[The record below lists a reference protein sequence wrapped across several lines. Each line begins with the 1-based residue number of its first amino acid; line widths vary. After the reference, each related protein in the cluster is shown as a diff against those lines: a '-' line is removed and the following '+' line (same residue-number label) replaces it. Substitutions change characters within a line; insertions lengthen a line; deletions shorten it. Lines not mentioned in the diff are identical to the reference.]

1 MNKCWFARCV
11 RFLVQAWFLWM
22 VCIPLAFLF
31 WVSVSSHSEAH
42 LWQLPL
48 SLSAYKQLFDPL
60 LWHVLWQ
67 SLCMALM
74 TTSLCLL
81 LAYPAALAL
90 ARLSKAWQPI
100 ALALLMIPFW
110 TSSLVRTYA
119 LMTLLKAQG
128 VVNTILLA
136 LGWIHQPLALLYNQA
151 AVLMGLTY
159 TLLPFMVLPIYSVL
173 QSFDQQLLEA
183 GSDLGAS
190 DRQLFWKIIWP
201 MSLPGVRSGILLVF
215 FPAMTLFYIPM
226 MLGGARNLLLGN
238 LIEQRFLQWHDWPGG
253 AALSVLLM
261 LVFVVIVICLNRQHQ
276 TKQRG

>member
-1 MNKCWFARCV
+1 MACFVA
-11 RFLVQAWFLWM
+11 A
-22 VCIPLAFLF
+22 
-31 WVSVSSHSEAH
+31 
-42 LWQLPL
+42 
-48 SLSAYKQLFDPL
+48 
-60 LWHVLWQ
+60 
-67 SLCMALM
+67 LCMALM
-74 TTSLCLL
+74 ATSLCLL

-90 ARLSKAWQPI
+90 SRLSKTPHCFSI
-100 ALALLMIPFW
+100 TDDTLLDQ
-110 TSSLVRTYA
+110 LVGAYLRP
-119 LMTLLKAQG
+119 LTLLKAQG
-128 VVNTILLA
+128 IVNMILLA

-201 MSLPGVRSGILLVF
+201 MSLPGVRSGTLLVF

-261 LVFVVIVICLNRQHQ
+261 LILSSL
-276 TKQRG
+276 